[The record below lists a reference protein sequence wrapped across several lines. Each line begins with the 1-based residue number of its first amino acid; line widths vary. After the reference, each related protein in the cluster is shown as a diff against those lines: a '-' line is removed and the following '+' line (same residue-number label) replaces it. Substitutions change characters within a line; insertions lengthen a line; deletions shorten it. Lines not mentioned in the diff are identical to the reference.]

1 MKIYSIII
9 TIITIVALGLAGYF
23 YWQGNEIKNNYSI
36 CQIEKDTIAKDKAE
50 LNKKLDFIN
59 EQLDKISRAA
69 TALNYAVNSFMFA
82 GDTKALTIGS
92 QEAKQVEEALSKID
106 NSSERM
112 MFEEYWNNFKSTRLF
127 NPLFGLLR
135 VLAGSIEKD
144 ATNSIKKDT
153 NLKP

>member
-82 GDTKALTIGS
+82 GDIKALTIGS

-112 MFEEYWNNFKSTRLF
+112 MFEENWNNFKSTRLF

-135 VLAGSIEKD
+135 GLAGSIEKD

-153 NLKP
+153 NPKP